1 MYYCILFMSGNFH
14 LYLSMMK
21 QRMSELG
28 SKTSV
33 KVQLKKPAKLGCLK
47 HLVKPLSSPCQ

>member
-1 MYYCILFMSGNFH
+1 MSGNFH

-33 KVQLKKPAKLGCLK
+33 KVQLKKPATLGCLK
-47 HLVKPLSSPCQ
+47 HLVQAPQLPLPVTHKAK

>member
-1 MYYCILFMSGNFH
+1 MSGNFH
-14 LYLSMMK
+14 LYLFIMK

-33 KVQLKKPAKLGCLK
+33 KVQLKKPATLGCLK
-47 HLVKPLSSPCQ
+47 HLVQAPSSPLSVTHKAK

>member
-1 MYYCILFMSGNFH
+1 MSGNFH

-33 KVQLKKPAKLGCLK
+33 KVQLKKLATLGCLK
-47 HLVKPLSSPCQ
+47 HLVQAPHLPAPRQ